1 MKAVSILSM
10 RIKRGSPHI
19 WVESIATRRAGFEP
33 GVRFSV
39 EMHGSG
45 VLLRVADDGDRR
57 VSRKIRGESITPVI
71 DINSQSDLAPLSG
84 HESARVVFGDRRIF
98 ISPLASELR
107 RRRRLVR
114 LQEHLADGYLETS
127 SIATGGGILS
137 HALHAGF
144 QDAGLY
150 AESQDVQRDPER
162 SG

>member
-45 VLLRVADDGDRR
+45 VLLRVDDDGDRL
-57 VSRKIRGESITPVI
+57 VSRKIRGASIMPVI

-98 ISPLASELR
+98 ISPLASASLR
-107 RRRRLVR
+107 FI
-114 LQEHLADGYLETS
+114 ADPSKTS
-127 SIATGGGILS
+127 AIENAIPDPNVEKARNQACPSILPLPS
-137 HALHAGF
+137 
-144 QDAGLY
+144 
-150 AESQDVQRDPER
+150 R
-162 SG
+162 